1 MGLSF
6 SSTVYTPFNKRDK
19 SNMQLTPRIGWTHK
33 SRMPLSWHKRQLAV
47 ACYEKKYA
55 WSGQWWL
62 FFYLWQSNICSLQS
76 CLFTC
81 GNQTFVHMFF
91 PLLPFYLW
99 QSNNC
104 SYVLPSPVF
113 LPVAIKHLFICSSQS
128 CVFTCGNQTFVH
140 VLPSPVLLPVAIKHL
155 FISSSQSCLFTCG
168 NNTFVHM
175 FFSVL
180 SFYLWQ

>member
-1 MGLSF
+1 MVTELCPCLLELEYIKLQKKRSNWGNQWGFLS
-6 SSTVYTPFNKRDK
+6 TLQCTHPLIERDK
-19 SNMQLTPRIGWTHK
+19 SNMQLAPRIGWTHK

-128 CVFTCGNQTFVH
+128 CVFTCGN
-140 VLPSPVLLPVAIKHL
+140 
-155 FISSSQSCLFTCG
+155 
-168 NNTFVHM
+168 NTFVHM